1 MIFDDDDLTAFFDE
15 DFAEPAFVGTNEIK
29 VIFDKSQEIVNE
41 YNVIGYKSV
50 AEVKNSDIDNLD
62 IAEDTEIEIRNVAYK
77 VSYIQD
83 LGFATSKAFLEK
95 Q

>member
-1 MIFDDDDLTAFFDE
+1 MIFDDDLDVFFDD

-29 VIFDKSQEIVNE
+29 VIFDLNQEVTSD
-41 YNVIGYKSV
+41 YNVIGYKPM
-50 AEVKNSDIDNLD
+50 AEVKNSDIENLD
-62 IAEDTEIEIRNVAYK
+62 IQEDTEIEIRNKAYR

-83 LGFATSKAFLEK
+83 NGFGSSKVVLEK

>member
-1 MIFDDDDLTAFFDE
+1 MIFDDDLDIFFS
-15 DFAEPAFVGTNEIK
+15 DFAESAFVGTNEIK
-29 VIFDKSQEIVNE
+29 VIFDKAQEVMSE

-50 AEVKNSDIDNLD
+50 CEVKNSDIDNLD

-77 VSYIQD
+77 VSYVQD
-83 LGFATSKAFLEK
+83 LGFSTSKVFLEK